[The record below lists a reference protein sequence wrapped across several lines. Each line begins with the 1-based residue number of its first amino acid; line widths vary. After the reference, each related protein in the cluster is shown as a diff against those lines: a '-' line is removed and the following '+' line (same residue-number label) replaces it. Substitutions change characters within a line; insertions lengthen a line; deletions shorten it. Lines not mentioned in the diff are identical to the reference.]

1 MVNIWRL
8 KDGREGCFSAI
19 MESNP
24 DGFCTSSSTNT
35 QHPYNV
41 ESSAT
46 FKPILYKMGHPGNEE
61 HNSQLKIKPFR
72 LEKKE
77 QYT

>member
-1 MVNIWRL
+1 
-8 KDGREGCFSAI
+8 

-24 DGFCTSSSTNT
+24 EGLCTSSSTNT

-46 FKPILYKMGHPGNEE
+46 YKMLQNEMHRE
-61 HNSQLKIKPFR
+61 DKENRMFR
-72 LEKKE
+72 FKQKEK
-77 QYT
+77 